1 MNLLDYW
8 CGERKH
14 VLDYWRED
22 YGIAALKKYVSTEVN
37 NLTVHALDPV
47 HFTERR
53 SSERH
58 NGIDFEF
65 YTHFPDLP
73 TGIDIVCALHPNP
86 GVLSDRGWWSDEED
100 FHMGRYL
107 GFLSEVIGNHTKIWA
122 FVALQFDDEIKQ
134 ASYWTWENT
143 FIERLRSYGKY
154 WDYRLE
160 PVEPLSPGP
169 RFPSWIYTFSSFH
182 LFKKV
187 EITAK

>member
-8 CGERKH
+8 SGGREH
-14 VLDYWRED
+14 VLDYWREN
-22 YGIAALKKYVSTEVN
+22 YWVAALKKYVSTEVSDI
-37 NLTVHALDPV
+37 TVHALDPV
-47 HFTERR
+47 HFTGRA
-53 SSERH
+53 SEKY

-65 YTHFPDLP
+65 YHHFPHLP

-86 GVLSDRGWWSDEED
+86 GALSDRGWWWDEED

-107 GFLSEVIGNHTKIWA
+107 GFLSEVIGNHTKSWA
-122 FVALQFDDEIKQ
+122 FVALQFDDEMRKT
-134 ASYWTWENT
+134 SYWTWENT
-143 FIERLRSYGKY
+143 FIERLWSYGKY

-182 LFKKV
+182 LFKK
-187 EITAK
+187 ESIT